1 MLLSKQKNR
10 CSYCQM
16 PLEVD
21 ENGYR
26 ELDHILPK
34 SPSKSKDNDR
44 SKSGI
49 YEDRWITKGY
59 SKFRYSYRNLAV
71 ACKQC
76 NTFKGTFD
84 PLLVR
89 SVPKPKSYP
98 KIADLLW
105 YHPQLAKYES
115 HIQVSDDFIFSGL
128 TPSGATVIRVCRLDR
143 VEVLEIKFL
152 GRAKVRASHA
162 DSLRMAID
170 VLRTGY
176 QTKAFG
182 KKHAISV
189 ISSNYG
195 LSVKKAAEL
204 FQLSISAVTSASALE
219 KLAVAC
225 AVVDGRA

>member
-1 MLLSKQKNR
+1 
-10 CSYCQM
+10 M

-34 SPSKSKDNDR
+34 SPSKSKDDDR

-89 SVPKPKSYP
+89 DVPKPKSYP

-170 VLRTGY
+170 VLRAGY

-204 FQLSISAVTSASALE
+204 FQLSITAVTSASALE

-225 AVVDGRA
+225 AVVDGRT